1 MGKKRPRIVVDAEG
15 SANFRNLPSV
25 HTADEL
31 IDIAFR
37 RASKASSPK
46 GGPGEGPRNRE
57 LARVGTAARSLEARL
72 NGVVRTFPTLEKLH
86 PFYHEL
92 VEVLVGTD
100 QLKQSLGSMQWARD
114 QIQRIRAGAEK
125 DLRNTDQSHE
135 LKRIRSAAYG
145 RMASVV
151 EQVADDI
158 AFVKQAC
165 IDLRGLPTLQLDR
178 PVLVVAGFPNV
189 GKSSFLRLVSR
200 AEPEVASHPF
210 TTKGVNIGHTKLR
223 HVTVQVMD
231 TPGLLDRPL
240 EERNDIERQA
250 IHALR
255 HAADAVLFM
264 LDPSGHCGYP
274 IEDQIHLLDEIR
286 RDFPDVELV
295 VVENKADLE
304 ATGEHPAMSCE
315 TGDGVEEAIEL
326 GLEAAWEGFQARQ
339 EAAGIW

>member
-1 MGKKRPRIVVDAEG
+1 MDAEG

-37 RASKASSPK
+37 RASKASSRK
-46 GGPGEGPRNRE
+46 GAPGEGPRNRE

-72 NGVVRTFPTLEKLH
+72 NGVVRAFPTLEKLH
-86 PFYHEL
+86 PFYREL
-92 VEVLVGTD
+92 VDVLVGID
-100 QLKQSLGSMQWARD
+100 QLKQSLGSMHWARD
-114 QIQRIRAGAEK
+114 RIQDVRAEAESE
-125 DLRNTDQSHE
+125 LRKTDQSHE
-135 LKRIRSAAYG
+135 LKRIRKAAYG
-145 RMASVV
+145 RMASFV

-165 IDLRGLPTLQLDR
+165 IDLREIPTLQLDR

-189 GKSSFLRLVSR
+189 GKSSFLRLASR
-200 AEPEVASHPF
+200 AEPEVASYPF

-223 HVTVQVMD
+223 HVTVQIMD

-250 IHALR
+250 IHALG

-274 IEDQIHLLDEIR
+274 IEDQLHLLEEVQ

-295 VVENKADLE
+295 VVENKADL
-304 ATGEHPAMSCE
+304 ASTGEHPAMSCE
-315 TGDGVEEAIEL
+315 NREGVQAVIDL
-326 GLEAAWEGFQARQ
+326 GLEAAWKAFQARQ
-339 EAAGIW
+339 EAQGTW